1 MEIREQED
9 DIGYFD
15 DYKDAD
21 DLDVFEAAMQGFP
34 NAVKEAIKRKLVT
47 RQELIDNEIIE
58 R

>member
-1 MEIREQED
+1 MEIKEQED

-15 DYKDAD
+15 DYTQQP
-21 DLDVFEAAMQGFP
+21 DLEVFEAAVQGFP
-34 NAVKEAIKRKLVT
+34 NAVSEAIKRELVT